1 MSESESSC
9 VKNVFSS
16 GIDAAVVTGTKIPPL
31 QSQVKPVNVLV
42 AKNAGKEF
50 PVSDLLDQSSNDF
63 PGL

>member
-50 PVSDLLDQSSNDF
+50 PVCDLL
-63 PGL
+63 